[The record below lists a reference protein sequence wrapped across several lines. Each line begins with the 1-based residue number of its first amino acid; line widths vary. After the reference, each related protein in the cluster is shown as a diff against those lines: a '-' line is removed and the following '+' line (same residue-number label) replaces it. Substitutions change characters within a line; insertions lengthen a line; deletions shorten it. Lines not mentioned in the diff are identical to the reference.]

1 MRKIIAG
8 ETSDI
13 TITIIKNGVKTDPYS
28 IPYVQIEDS
37 SDGSLVE
44 LFDSSKI
51 EKIDIGEYKISFDT
65 KLTTDSMSIT
75 AETVGVGDGET
86 VKFTLDNYPADTYT
100 IFVNGSEVSTSEYR
114 INNYTGELWFN
125 TAPLNNFSIT
135 ANYNVD
141 STNESLSD
149 GLYDDKWTVIFD
161 EGDVPEQISQQFQ
174 IISDEWNSYDFL
186 DNLDIIYTIR
196 TKTVSRGSIDRML
209 FNISVSSDEVNNDIV
224 FKNGT
229 ISIYDINGNSFIED
243 AEIELNGSDIYYN
256 FDAKYVT
263 GNYYATITLSFA
275 DEKFVSQKMYFKII

>member
-100 IFVNGSEVSTSEYR
+100 IFVNGSEISTSEYQ
-114 INNYTGELWFN
+114 INNYTGELWFD

-141 STNESLSD
+141 STNENLSD

-161 EGDVPEQISQQFQ
+161 EGDIPEQISQQFQ
-174 IISDEWNSYDFL
+174 IISDEWSSYDFL
-186 DNLDIIYTIR
+186 DNLDIVYVIR